1 MSISMVQATSPRFI
15 NGLINL
21 SKILGK
27 AAEHAAAHKIDPQ
40 ALLQARLY
48 PDMFALTRQVQIAC
62 DQAKGAVARLAG
74 QEPPKHEDSE
84 QSFEDLQAR
93 IKKTIAYIESVPLV
107 TLDGSESRGIHLKV
121 AGKELTF
128 VGSQY
133 LMGWAWPNFHFHSSM
148 AYAILRHNG
157 VPLGKQDYLGEV

>member
-1 MSISMVQATSPRFI
+1 MSISMCQATSPRFI
-15 NGLINL
+15 NGLLNL
-21 SKILGK
+21 SNILKK
-27 AAEHAAAHKIDPQ
+27 AAEHAAAHKIDPN

-48 PDMFALTRQVQIAC
+48 PDMFPLTRQVQIAC

-84 QSFEDLQAR
+84 QSFDDLQAR
-93 IKKTIAYIESVPLV
+93 IKKTIAYIESVPLQA
-107 TLDGSESRGIHLKV
+107 LDGSESRGIHLKV

-157 VPLGKQDYLGEV
+157 VPLGKPDYLGEV

>member
-1 MSISMVQATSPRFI
+1 MSISMCQATSPRFI
-15 NGLINL
+15 NGLLNL
-21 SKILGK
+21 SNILKK
-27 AAEHAAAHKIDPQ
+27 AAEHAVAHKIDPN

-48 PDMFALTRQVQIAC
+48 PDMFPLTRQVQIAC

-74 QEPPKHEDSE
+74 QEPPKHEDTE
-84 QSFEDLQAR
+84 QSFDDLQAR
-93 IKKTIAYIESVPLV
+93 IKKTIAFIESVPLQA
-107 TLDGSESRGIHLKV
+107 LDGSESRGIHLKV

-157 VPLGKQDYLGEV
+157 VPLGKADYLGEV